1 MLSTSAS
8 NIRRMFELAGQM
20 RKDGGGPVYDLSLGN
35 PSLEPP
41 RVWKDAL
48 RQLLD
53 DETPG
58 KHRYM
63 VNAGFP
69 EVRAFIAQR
78 EAKRYGVAFEAQDVV
93 MTTGAAAAVNV
104 VFTSILNPEDE
115 VLVPAP
121 YFTEYDNYCAN
132 ARARLVSVPSG
143 PNFSLDVDAL
153 LKAAASPQARV
164 IMLNSPNNPTGAI
177 YSEAELESLA
187 QGLKSLAAKRDRPL
201 YVIEDSPYRDLVF
214 DGESAPSILGRYDDV
229 IFLSS
234 HSKDIGLAG
243 ERIGYALVAPTCSG
257 RELLHHAL
265 PFFNRTLGFVNAPA
279 LMQRSLPLVLSH
291 PEGRVDVSI
300 YANNCKKMAA
310 ALSELGYELAAPRA
324 GFFLFPR
331 IPAAWRAKGEEGDA
345 LLTQALAAH
354 RVIAVPGR
362 AFGAPGYLRISMCVD
377 PDLVDGAI
385 EAFRKAHAKD

>member
-1 MLSTSAS
+1 
-8 NIRRMFELAGQM
+8 MFELAGQM
-20 RKDGGGPVYDLSLGN
+20 RKDGKGPVYDLSLGN

-41 RVWKDAL
+41 AIWKETL
-48 RQLLD
+48 RELLAD
-53 DETPG
+53 DTPG

-78 EAKRYGVAFEAQDVV
+78 EAARYGVGFQTEDVL

-104 VFTSILNPEDE
+104 VFTSILDPDDE
-115 VLVPAP
+115 VLVPSP

-132 ARARLVSVPSG
+132 AQAKLVPVPSG
-143 PNFSLDVDAL
+143 PDFSLDVPAL
-153 LKAAASPQARV
+153 LEAAKRPKARV

-177 YSEAELESLA
+177 YSEAQLQSLA
-187 QGLKSLAAKRDRPL
+187 QGLKALAANRERPL
-201 YVIEDSPYRDLVF
+201 YVLEDSPYRDLVF
-214 DGESAPSILGRYDDV
+214 AGEKAPSILGHYDNV

-243 ERIGYALVAPTCSG
+243 ERIGYALVAPTCEG
-257 RELLHHAL
+257 RELLHQAL

-279 LMQRSLPLVLSH
+279 LMQRSLPKVLSH
-291 PEGRVDVSI
+291 PEGRVDVSV
-300 YANNCKKMAA
+300 YENNCKKMAA
-310 ALSELGYELAAPRA
+310 ALVELGYELSAPRA

-331 IPAAWRAKGEEGDA
+331 IPQAWRDRGEDGDA
-345 LLTQALAAH
+345 QLTEALAGQ
-354 RVIAVPGR
+354 RIIAVPGR

-377 PDLVDGAI
+377 PALVDGAI
-385 EAFRKAHAKD
+385 EAFSRVHA